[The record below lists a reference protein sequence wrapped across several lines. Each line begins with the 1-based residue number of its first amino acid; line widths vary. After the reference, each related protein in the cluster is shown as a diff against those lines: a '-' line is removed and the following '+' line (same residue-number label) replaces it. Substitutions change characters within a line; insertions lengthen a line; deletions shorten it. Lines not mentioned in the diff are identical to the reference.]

1 MALQGVLHRVF
12 AFLIMPVLGYLLGAT
27 IFTHFWDKVEIADA
41 DLAVTALSCKEY
53 GPVTW
58 RGFGFVSECRARV
71 ENKVSGGATLTTVRG
86 FLAPHLV
93 GEQVVVR
100 EFRRGEVTPERPSAG
115 WGIAVVVLF
124 GVVWLYLSAWVAQ
137 PLLPDRRVTR
147 SGGQS
152 RLRPPLG
159 RAR

>member
-1 MALQGVLHRVF
+1 MAVPDALRRVF
-12 AFLIMPVLGYLLGAT
+12 AFLVMPVLGYLLGAT

-41 DLAVTALSCKEY
+41 DITVTALSCQEH

-71 ENKVSGGATLTTVRG
+71 QYKVGGGATVATVRG
-86 FLAPHLV
+86 FLASHLI
-93 GEQVVVR
+93 GEPVVVR

-115 WGIAVVVLF
+115 WGIALVVLF
-124 GVVWLYLSAWVAQ
+124 GGVWLYLSAWVAR
-137 PLLPDRRVTR
+137 PDRWVTR
-147 SGGQS
+147 SGGPS
-152 RLRPPLG
+152 RLRPPPG